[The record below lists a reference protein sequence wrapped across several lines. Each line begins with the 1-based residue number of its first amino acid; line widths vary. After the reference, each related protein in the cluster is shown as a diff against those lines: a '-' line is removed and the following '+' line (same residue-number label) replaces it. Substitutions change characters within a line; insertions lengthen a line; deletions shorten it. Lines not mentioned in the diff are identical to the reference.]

1 MKGIIHKILI
11 LIILLSVS
19 SLAAKGNR
27 VFSDTSDAA
36 ALQKMMDDSFSFNQ
50 KFDNNFFITTNSGED
65 WKNITFGYSTYVYGT
80 SHYTTDAYAESSL
93 PGQRE
98 ASGFSD
104 KGKEQTR
111 SSETNCGPVTTV
123 SWLLKIT
130 KYVNLQIKEINGKRS
145 VKISRGKLTQGV
157 YSIRLEGSEFTKSLY
172 YYKLE
177 SPLGVTT
184 RKVFL

>member
-1 MKGIIHKILI
+1 MKGIIHKIII
-11 LIILLSVS
+11 LIMLLSAS
-19 SLAAKGNR
+19 SLAAEGNR
-27 VFSDTSDAA
+27 EFSDTSDAA

-65 WKNITFGYSTYVYGT
+65 WKNITFGYTTYVYGT
-80 SHYTTDAYAESSL
+80 SHYGTDIYAESSQ

-98 ASGFSD
+98 ASGCCD
-104 KGKEQTR
+104 KEKEQIK
-111 SSETNCGPVTTV
+111 SNPSKSGPVTTV

-130 KYVNLQIKEINGKRS
+130 KYVNLQIKEIDGKRS

-157 YSIRLEGSEFTKSLY
+157 YSIRLEGSEFKKSLY

-184 RKVFL
+184 RKVFF

>member
-1 MKGIIHKILI
+1 MKGIIHKIII
-11 LIILLSVS
+11 LIMLLAS
-19 SLAAKGNR
+19 SLAAEGNR
-27 VFSDTSDAA
+27 VFSDTTDAV

-50 KFDNNFFITTNSGED
+50 KFDNNFFITTNSGAD

-80 SHYTTDAYAESSL
+80 SSYGADMYAESSL
-93 PGQRE
+93 EGQPE

-104 KGKEQTR
+104 KGKE
-111 SSETNCGPVTTV
+111 ETKSNKTKTVPVTTV
-123 SWLLKIT
+123 SWILKIT
-130 KYVNLQIKEINGKRS
+130 KYVNLQIKEINGKRT

-157 YSIRLEGSEFTKSLY
+157 YSISLEGSEFKRSLY